1 MKQLAIIDDDP
12 EILKLLEQYLTKNG
26 FEVKAFT
33 DGESFLKADESDFSL
48 IVLDIGLPGVD
59 GLEVCKRVRQ
69 KSNIPIIMLTAA
81 SDDLDRIL
89 GLELGSD
96 DYMGKPFNPREL
108 LARIKALLRR
118 SEIKEEDVDNNIV
131 MNYAARSAFIGG
143 QELELTG
150 TEFDLLCVFHKQIG
164 TVLSRDE
171 IGELLHGRKIDPL
184 DRSNDTI
191 VSRLR
196 HKLSAHFDGEVMR
209 VFQSIGLSSEIT
221 SSSLV
226 NKGMLYKDLKSHT
239 LIDWCRSQ
247 DIGPM
252 A

>member
-1 MKQLAIIDDDP
+1 MKQLAIIDDDS
-12 EILKLLEQYLTKNG
+12 EILKLLDQYLTKNG
-26 FEVKAFT
+26 FEVEAFT
-33 DGESFLKADESDFSL
+33 DGESFLKKDVNKFSL
-48 IVLDIGLPGVD
+48 IVLDIGLPGID

-69 KSNIPIIMLTAA
+69 NSNIPIIMLTAA

-143 QELELTG
+143 EELELTG

-171 IGELLHGRKIDPL
+171 IGELLHGRKVDPL
-184 DRSNDTI
+184 DRSIDTI

-196 HKLSAHFDGEVMR
+196 HKLSSHFDGEII
-209 VFQSIGLSSEIT
+209 QSVRG
-221 SSSLV
+221 
-226 NKGMLYKDLKSHT
+226 KGYVLLLKS
-239 LIDWCRSQ
+239 
-247 DIGPM
+247 
-252 A
+252 

>member
-26 FEVKAFT
+26 FEVRAFT

-48 IVLDIGLPGVD
+48 IVLDIGLPGID

-69 KSNIPIIMLTAA
+69 NSNIPIIMLTAA

-171 IGELLHGRKIDPL
+171 IGELLHGRRVDPL
-184 DRSNDTI
+184 DRSIDTI

-196 HKLSAHFDGEVMR
+196 HKLSSHFDGEII
-209 VFQSIGLSSEIT
+209 QSVRG
-221 SSSLV
+221 
-226 NKGMLYKDLKSHT
+226 KGYVLLLKN
-239 LIDWCRSQ
+239 
-247 DIGPM
+247 
-252 A
+252 

>member
-1 MKQLAIIDDDP
+1 MKHLAIIDDDP

-26 FEVKAFT
+26 FEVRAFI
-33 DGESFLKADESDFSL
+33 DGESFLKEDASNFSL
-48 IVLDIGLPGVD
+48 IVLDIGLPGID

-69 KSNIPIIMLTAA
+69 TSNIPIIMLTAA

-118 SEIKEEDVDNNIV
+118 SEIKEEDVDINIV

-171 IGELLHGRKIDPL
+171 IGEMLHGRKVDPL
-184 DRSNDTI
+184 DRSIDTI

-196 HKLSAHFDGEVMR
+196 HKLSSHFDGEII
-209 VFQSIGLSSEIT
+209 QSVRG
-221 SSSLV
+221 
-226 NKGMLYKDLKSHT
+226 KGYVLLLKS
-239 LIDWCRSQ
+239 
-247 DIGPM
+247 
-252 A
+252 

>member
-26 FEVKAFT
+26 FEVRAFN

-48 IVLDIGLPGVD
+48 IVLDIGLPGID

-171 IGELLHGRKIDPL
+171 IGEMLHGRKIDPL
-184 DRSNDTI
+184 DRSIDTI

-196 HKLSAHFDGEVMR
+196 HKLSAHFDGEII
-209 VFQSIGLSSEIT
+209 QSVRG
-221 SSSLV
+221 
-226 NKGMLYKDLKSHT
+226 KGYVLLLKS
-239 LIDWCRSQ
+239 
-247 DIGPM
+247 
-252 A
+252 

>member
-1 MKQLAIIDDDP
+1 MKHLAIIDDDP

-48 IVLDIGLPGVD
+48 IVLDIGLPGID

-171 IGELLHGRKIDPL
+171 IGELLHGRKVDPL
-184 DRSNDTI
+184 DRSIDTI

-196 HKLSAHFDGEVMR
+196 HKLSSHFDGEII
-209 VFQSIGLSSEIT
+209 QSVRG
-221 SSSLV
+221 
-226 NKGMLYKDLKSHT
+226 KGYVLLLKS
-239 LIDWCRSQ
+239 
-247 DIGPM
+247 
-252 A
+252 

>member
-12 EILKLLEQYLTKNG
+12 EILKLLDQYLTKNG
-26 FEVKAFT
+26 FEVEAFT
-33 DGESFLKADESDFSL
+33 DGESFLKKDVNKFSL
-48 IVLDIGLPGVD
+48 IVLDIGLPGID

-69 KSNIPIIMLTAA
+69 NSNIPIIMLTAA

-118 SEIKEEDVDNNIV
+118 SEIKDEDVDNNIV

-143 QELELTG
+143 EELELTG

-171 IGELLHGRKIDPL
+171 IGEMLHGRKIDPL
-184 DRSNDTI
+184 DRSIDTI

-196 HKLSAHFDGEVMR
+196 HKLSAHFDGEII
-209 VFQSIGLSSEIT
+209 QSVRG
-221 SSSLV
+221 
-226 NKGMLYKDLKSHT
+226 KGYVLLLKS
-239 LIDWCRSQ
+239 
-247 DIGPM
+247 
-252 A
+252 

>member
-1 MKQLAIIDDDP
+1 MTKLAIIDDDL
-12 EILKLLEQYLTKNG
+12 EILKLLDEYLTKNG
-26 FEVKAFT
+26 FEVEAFT
-33 DGESFLKADESDFSL
+33 NGESFLKEDVVRFSL
-48 IVLDIGLPGVD
+48 VVLDIGLPGMD
-59 GLEVCKRVRQ
+59 GLEVCKKLRQ

-118 SEIKEEDVDNNIV
+118 SEVKEEEDVDNNIV
-131 MNYAARSAFIGG
+131 MNYAARSAFVNGE
-143 QELELTG
+143 ELDLTG

-171 IGELLHGRKIDPL
+171 IGELLHGRKVDPL
-184 DRSNDTI
+184 DRSIDTI

-196 HKLSAHFDGEVMR
+196 HKLSNHFKGEII
-209 VFQSIGLSSEIT
+209 QSVRG
-221 SSSLV
+221 
-226 NKGMLYKDLKSHT
+226 KGYVLLLKN
-239 LIDWCRSQ
+239 
-247 DIGPM
+247 
-252 A
+252 

>member
-26 FEVKAFT
+26 FEVRAFT
-33 DGESFLKADESDFSL
+33 DGESFLKVDESDFSL
-48 IVLDIGLPGVD
+48 IVLDIGLPGID

-171 IGELLHGRKIDPL
+171 IGELLHGRKVDPL
-184 DRSNDTI
+184 DRSIDTI

-196 HKLSAHFDGEVMR
+196 HKLSSHFDGEII
-209 VFQSIGLSSEIT
+209 QSVRG
-221 SSSLV
+221 
-226 NKGMLYKDLKSHT
+226 KGYVLLLKN
-239 LIDWCRSQ
+239 
-247 DIGPM
+247 
-252 A
+252 

>member
-1 MKQLAIIDDDP
+1 MKHLAIIDDDP

-48 IVLDIGLPGVD
+48 IVLDIGLPGID

-184 DRSNDTI
+184 DRSIDTI

-196 HKLSAHFDGEVMR
+196 HKLSAHFDGEII
-209 VFQSIGLSSEIT
+209 QSVRG
-221 SSSLV
+221 
-226 NKGMLYKDLKSHT
+226 KGYVLLLKS
-239 LIDWCRSQ
+239 
-247 DIGPM
+247 
-252 A
+252 

>member
-1 MKQLAIIDDDP
+1 MKHLAIIDDDP

-26 FEVKAFT
+26 FDVEAFT
-33 DGESFLKADESDFSL
+33 DGESFLKEDESKFSL
-48 IVLDIGLPGVD
+48 IVLDIGLPGMD

-69 KSNIPIIMLTAA
+69 NSNIPIIMLTAA
-81 SDDLDRIL
+81 RDDLDRIL

-171 IGELLHGRKIDPL
+171 IGELLHGRKVDPL
-184 DRSNDTI
+184 DRSIDTI

-196 HKLSAHFDGEVMR
+196 HKLSAHFDGEII
-209 VFQSIGLSSEIT
+209 QSVRG
-221 SSSLV
+221 
-226 NKGMLYKDLKSHT
+226 KGYVLLLKS
-239 LIDWCRSQ
+239 
-247 DIGPM
+247 
-252 A
+252 

>member
-12 EILKLLEQYLTKNG
+12 EILKLLDQYLTKNG
-26 FEVKAFT
+26 FEVEAFT
-33 DGESFLKADESDFSL
+33 DGESFLKKDVNKFSL
-48 IVLDIGLPGVD
+48 IVLDIGLPGID
-59 GLEVCKRVRQ
+59 GLEVCKMVRQ
-69 KSNIPIIMLTAA
+69 NSNVPIIMLTAA

-143 QELELTG
+143 EELELTG

-171 IGELLHGRKIDPL
+171 IGELLHGRKVDPL
-184 DRSNDTI
+184 DRSIDTI

-196 HKLSAHFDGEVMR
+196 HKLSSHFDGEII
-209 VFQSIGLSSEIT
+209 QSVRG
-221 SSSLV
+221 
-226 NKGMLYKDLKSHT
+226 KGYVLLLKS
-239 LIDWCRSQ
+239 
-247 DIGPM
+247 
-252 A
+252 

>member
-1 MKQLAIIDDDP
+1 MKQLAIIDDDS
-12 EILKLLEQYLTKNG
+12 EILKLLDQYLTKNG
-26 FEVKAFT
+26 FEVEAFT
-33 DGESFLKADESDFSL
+33 DGESFLKKDVNKFSL
-48 IVLDIGLPGVD
+48 IVLDIGLPGID

-69 KSNIPIIMLTAA
+69 NSNVPIIMLTAA

-143 QELELTG
+143 EELELTG

-171 IGELLHGRKIDPL
+171 IGELLHGRKVDPL
-184 DRSNDTI
+184 DRSIDTI

-196 HKLSAHFDGEVMR
+196 HKLSSHFDGEII
-209 VFQSIGLSSEIT
+209 QSVRG
-221 SSSLV
+221 
-226 NKGMLYKDLKSHT
+226 KGYVLLLKS
-239 LIDWCRSQ
+239 
-247 DIGPM
+247 
-252 A
+252 

>member
-12 EILKLLEQYLTKNG
+12 EILKLLDQYLTKNG
-26 FEVKAFT
+26 FEVEAFT
-33 DGESFLKADESDFSL
+33 DGESFLKKDVNKFSL
-48 IVLDIGLPGVD
+48 IVLDIGLPGID

-69 KSNIPIIMLTAA
+69 NSNIPIIMLTAA

-143 QELELTG
+143 KELELAG

-171 IGELLHGRKIDPL
+171 IGELLHGRKVDPL
-184 DRSNDTI
+184 DRSIDTI

-196 HKLSAHFDGEVMR
+196 HKLSSHFDGEII
-209 VFQSIGLSSEIT
+209 QSVRG
-221 SSSLV
+221 
-226 NKGMLYKDLKSHT
+226 KGYVLLLKS
-239 LIDWCRSQ
+239 
-247 DIGPM
+247 
-252 A
+252 

>member
-12 EILKLLEQYLTKNG
+12 EILKLLDQYLTKNG
-26 FEVKAFT
+26 FEVDAFV
-33 DGESFLKADESDFSL
+33 DGESFLKQDLSKFSL
-48 IVLDIGLPGVD
+48 IVLDIGLPGID

-69 KSNIPIIMLTAA
+69 NSNIPIIMLTAA

-118 SEIKEEDVDNNIV
+118 SEIKDEDVDNNIV

-143 QELELTG
+143 EELELTG

-171 IGELLHGRKIDPL
+171 IGEMLHGRKIDPL
-184 DRSNDTI
+184 DRSIDTI

-196 HKLSAHFDGEVMR
+196 HKLSAHFDGEII
-209 VFQSIGLSSEIT
+209 QSVRG
-221 SSSLV
+221 
-226 NKGMLYKDLKSHT
+226 KGYVLLLKS
-239 LIDWCRSQ
+239 
-247 DIGPM
+247 
-252 A
+252 

>member
-12 EILKLLEQYLTKNG
+12 EILKLLDQYLTKNG
-26 FEVKAFT
+26 FEVEAFT
-33 DGESFLKADESDFSL
+33 DGESFLKKDVNKFSL
-48 IVLDIGLPGVD
+48 IVLDIGLPGID

-69 KSNIPIIMLTAA
+69 NSNIPIIMLTAA

-89 GLELGSD
+89 GLELGFD

-108 LARIKALLRR
+108 LARIKARLRR

-143 QELELTG
+143 EELELTG

-171 IGELLHGRKIDPL
+171 IGELLHGRKVDPL
-184 DRSNDTI
+184 DRSIDTI

-196 HKLSAHFDGEVMR
+196 HKLSSHFDGEII
-209 VFQSIGLSSEIT
+209 QSVRG
-221 SSSLV
+221 
-226 NKGMLYKDLKSHT
+226 KGYVLLLKS
-239 LIDWCRSQ
+239 
-247 DIGPM
+247 
-252 A
+252 

>member
-12 EILKLLEQYLTKNG
+12 EILKLLDQYLTKNG
-26 FEVKAFT
+26 FEVEAFT
-33 DGESFLKADESDFSL
+33 DGESFLKKDVNKFSL
-48 IVLDIGLPGVD
+48 IVLDIGLPGID

-69 KSNIPIIMLTAA
+69 NSNVPIIMLTAA

-143 QELELTG
+143 EELELTG

-171 IGELLHGRKIDPL
+171 IGELLHGRKVDPL
-184 DRSNDTI
+184 DRSIDTI

-196 HKLSAHFDGEVMR
+196 HKLSSHFDGEII
-209 VFQSIGLSSEIT
+209 QSVRG
-221 SSSLV
+221 
-226 NKGMLYKDLKSHT
+226 KGYVLLLKS
-239 LIDWCRSQ
+239 
-247 DIGPM
+247 
-252 A
+252 